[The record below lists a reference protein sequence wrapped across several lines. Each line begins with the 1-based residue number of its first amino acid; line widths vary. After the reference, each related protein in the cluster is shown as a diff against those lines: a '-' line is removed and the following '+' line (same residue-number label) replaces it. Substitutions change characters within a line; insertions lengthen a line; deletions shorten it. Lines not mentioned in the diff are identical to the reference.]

1 MHLTMLELRSSM
13 PFKKIENLFKLQLKF
28 IRVGAKVLWAGALS
42 RLSMY
47 GLSCHPTSW
56 IITRIS
62 AFLDLISFHMGWGD
76 IKREVLMFTS
86 AGCLCQPK
94 LSLWQKHKHTHLLF
108 LCFLILRCKHVFGP
122 AESSSR
128 TSKLPVPHAPANY
141 WGKSQGVVLRGN
153 SHDIPWLSE
162 IEWWSFFLLLGVL
175 CM

>member
-56 IITRIS
+56 IITTIS
-62 AFLDLISFHMGWGD
+62 AFLDLTSFHMGWGD

-86 AGCLCQPK
+86 AGSANQNFLYDRNASTPICYSYVFWSWGANM
-94 LSLWQKHKHTHLLF
+94 SLDHL
-108 LCFLILRCKHVFGP
+108 
-122 AESSSR
+122 
-128 TSKLPVPHAPANY
+128 NY
-141 WGKSQGVVLRGN
+141 PQGQVN
-153 SHDIPWLSE
+153 YPSHMRRPIVGVNHRV
-162 IEWWSFFLLLGVL
+162 WS
-175 CM
+175 